1 LVFQVEI
8 EDDEGNRSVIPITR
22 SEITIGRQGGN
33 VIRLTDRNVSRQHA
47 ILYSRDDK
55 LSLEDLESYTGTHLN
70 GQRIEG
76 NSAIGQGDVVRIGDY
91 ELRILGEGVSSDE
104 PDDSQVTQIDRL
116 LPGGIKIPAAALPG
130 PIMEDDDDDQDPTAV
145 INMRAGLGQQLGQE
159 SFEGLLDGPPARLV
173 VVSAQLAG
181 TEYTIDRSPA
191 RLGRGSECEVRVE
204 HRSISRHHATIEV
217 VEGHFVIKDVG
228 SANGISVNGETYASV
243 RLQPGDRIDLGHIQ
257 LRFFPPGQIPEFADL
272 LSLQRRP
279 HSSIAPTALLTIAM
293 VALAGGAYWAL
304 KGRSDSASEAQQTQL
319 LNLQRWSKTM
329 QELRDGKRWH
339 EALRHLEK
347 APQDIPTKEINSL
360 RAELSNERG
369 YQERLEAAL
378 AKEGAKNWS
387 EALEDL
393 QAIPKNSVYFEQAE
407 LHRKDVRDAFVRLEI
422 DLAAAA
428 ILGGS
433 LDKAAEHLSS
443 AETYAP
449 DGRKVRSLRHK
460 LDGAVAE
467 RDKTHSNVSPNQVAA
482 KRHATKAAPKRKK
495 KKRSLNA
502 SQLVAAAN
510 QRLMESRPKAALP
523 LLLQA
528 LKKNPRHAQVHRG
541 LGITYASLQQNDNA
555 RRHYMEYLR
564 LAPNAQD
571 APQLRRMLGV
581 K

>member
-33 VIRLTDRNVSRQHA
+33 VIRLTDRNVSRRHA
-47 ILYSRDDK
+47 VLYSRDDR
-55 LSLEDLESYTGTHLN
+55 LSLEDLQSYTGTHLN
-70 GQRIEG
+70 GQRIQG
-76 NSAIGQGDVVRIGDY
+76 NSALGKGDVLRIGDY

-116 LPGGIKIPAAALPG
+116 LPGGAKVPAAALPA
-130 PIMEDDDDDQDPTAV
+130 PIMDDDDDQDPTAV
-145 INMRAGLGQQLGQE
+145 INLRAGLGQQLGQE
-159 SFEGLLDGPPARLV
+159 TFEGLLDGPPARLV
-173 VVSAQLAG
+173 VVSPQLAG

-228 SANGISVNGETYASV
+228 SANGISVNGENYASV

-279 HSSIAPTALLTIAM
+279 HSSVFPTALLIIAM
-293 VALAGGAYWAL
+293 LALAGGAYWAL
-304 KGRSDSASEAQQTQL
+304 KGRSDSTAEAQQTQL
-319 LNLQRWSKTM
+319 LNLQKWSTSM

-339 EALRHLEK
+339 EALRHLES

-378 AKEGAKNWS
+378 AKEATKNWS

-407 LHRKDVRDAFVRLEI
+407 LHRKDVRDSFVRLEL

-428 ILGGS
+428 IVSGQ
-433 LDKAAEHLSS
+433 LDKATEHLRS

-449 DGRKVRSLRHK
+449 DSRKVRNLKARLDESLA
-460 LDGAVAE
+460 G
-467 RDKTHSNVSPNQVAA
+467 RDKKQNDISPSKSAPQ
-482 KRHATKAAPKRKK
+482 RQATRSAPKRKQ

-502 SQLVAAAN
+502 GQLVAAAN

-541 LGITYASLQQNDNA
+541 LGITYASLQQNDDA

-571 APQLRRMLGV
+571 APQLRRMLGL